1 MDNPFFSFMDHGT
14 PRPPSQDAVPVD
26 DFISRHVD
34 STTTPDTSVP
44 QVSVSAPPPESDLVS
59 SDMIHP
65 LIRNR
70 PLESAEDIAAWIAER
85 RSRFPTKANIRR
97 KAAEEKAAA
106 ASKRPRLE
114 TLSDANPL
122 GALAAYGPPSDGS
135 SDPESSDTGS
145 DHSPPTV
152 APAKS
157 AVYTPFRPSGLGPSD
172 DRRKLRVCRYYARG
186 SCHQGAACPFAH
198 PASMK
203 PVEESS
209 TQTSEAQST
218 TLLARLMAKDIDRE
232 NRRVLQCIEYILDRN
247 FLNVPSQPRTFS

>member
-1 MDNPFFSFMDHGT
+1 MDNDA
-14 PRPPSQDAVPVD
+14 PRPPSQNAVPVD

-34 STTTPDTSVP
+34 STAAPDSPAP
-44 QVSVSAPPPESDLVS
+44 QVPVSDPPPESDLVS
-59 SDMIHP
+59 PDMIHP

-85 RSRFPTKANIRR
+85 RSRYPTEANIRR

-106 ASKRPRLE
+106 VSKRPRLE
-114 TLSDANPL
+114 TSPDANPL
-122 GALAAYGPPSDGS
+122 GALAAYGAPSD
-135 SDPESSDTGS
+135 SDSNSESSDAGS

-157 AVYTPFRPSGLGPSD
+157 TVYTPFRPSGLGPSE

-186 SCHQGAACPFAH
+186 NCNQGAACPFAH
-198 PASMK
+198 PASMN

-209 TQTSEAQST
+209 VQTTDAQPT
-218 TLLARLMAKDIDRE
+218 MLLARLMAKDIERE

-247 FLNVPSQPRTFS
+247 FLDVPSQPRTFS